1 MKTRTTA
8 DRRRFRSFHLS
19 CIRILTASIVC
30 TALSAST
37 GCAGYLTTFLHFDR
51 TGEPVAFTN
60 GDVRLSGVLLRP
72 DGAGPFPA
80 VVLVH
85 GSGPSVYDDPG
96 FRAHANA
103 FLHSGFAVLLYD
115 KRGSGQSTGN
125 VLTADYDD
133 LASDVL
139 EGVRYLRS
147 RADIVP
153 TKIGLLGRSEGGWV
167 SPLAARRD
175 PTIAFVVLSSGPA
188 VSVLEQNLYELR
200 IDFRAHGAPD
210 SVIAEG
216 LSLERAILQYYLRLF
231 EDSTIATA
239 SIHDSLQARLHAFQQ
254 QKRYNFKA
262 RMPTTIAT
270 KIPRTPRQVA
280 ELHKLGYEPGP
291 TLEALRTPLLAVLGG
306 KDESVEPSTTIAV
319 LERLRSAGHDV
330 TILVYPDVSHGL
342 LRAWYKGFGYP
353 GDYLDSVTRWAR
365 DRVEK
370 EPRSA
375 GSP

>member
-1 MKTRTTA
+1 METCTTPTC
-8 DRRRFRSFHLS
+8 RRFRRFHLS
-19 CIRILTASIVC
+19 HFKSRVGLVLCAT
-30 TALSAST
+30 LSAST
-37 GCAGYLTTFLHFDR
+37 ACAGHLTTFLHFDR

-60 GDVRLSGVLLRP
+60 GDVRLSGVLLKP

-85 GSGPSVYDDPG
+85 GSGPSVYDEPG

-103 FLHSGFAVLLYD
+103 FLRGGFAVLLYD

-125 VLTADYDD
+125 ILTADYDD
-133 LASDVL
+133 LAGDVL
-139 EGVRYLRS
+139 EGIRFLRA
-147 RADIVP
+147 RPDIIP
-153 TKIGLLGRSEGGWV
+153 AKIGLLGRSEGGWV

-175 PTIAFVVLSSGPA
+175 PDIAFVVLSSGPA

-200 IDFRAHGAPD
+200 VDFRSHGAPD
-210 SVIAEG
+210 SVIVEG
-216 LSLERAILQYYLRLF
+216 LSVERAILQYYLRLF

-239 SIHDSLQARLHAFQQ
+239 PLRDSLQARLHAFQQ

-262 RMPTTIAT
+262 RMPAT
-270 KIPRTPRQVA
+270 VAATIPRTPRQIA

-306 KDESVEPSTTIAV
+306 QDESVEPSTTIAV

-330 TILVYPDVSHGL
+330 TILVYPDVNHGL
-342 LRAWYKGFGYP
+342 LRKWYKGFGYP
-353 GDYLDSVTRWAR
+353 SDYLDSVIRWAR
-365 DRVEK
+365 DRVDK